1 MSRRCLQ
8 ALLLAAALAL
18 SACGAAKEDK
28 APNQAATLL
37 LDFQPNAVHTGIYTA
52 VARGY
57 DDALGVNLDIRVPSD
72 STDAVKLL
80 VARRA
85 RLAILDIH
93 DLAIARERG
102 RDLVGVMAIVQQP
115 LAAILALPSVKTP
128 RDLEGRRV
136 GVTGLPSDDA
146 VLRSIVSGSG
156 GDASRTRP
164 TTIGFNAVHTGI
176 YTAVARGY
184 DTALGV
190 TLRVR
195 VPGDST
201 DAVKLLVAGTAD
213 LAVLDIHD
221 LALARE
227 RGRDLVG
234 VMALVQTPLAAVL
247 ASPQIRSPR
256 ELEGRRVG
264 VTGLPSDDAVLR
276 SIVKGA
282 GGDPRKVDSTTIGFT
297 AVRSVLTGRVAAATG
312 FWNAE
317 GVALRARRPQIREF
331 RVDDFGAP
339 AYPELVLAV
348 TRETLQDRP
357 AVVRATVAAL
367 ARGYEEVLSDPENGV
382 SALVE
387 AVDGLDRAQVGRELD
402 AVSPSFTAGARGFGE
417 LNRPRLDEWARW
429 EKRFGI
435 TEREPEV
442 GLAFDGRYVPAPGR
456 D

>member
-1 MSRRCLQ
+1 MVRPMSRRCLQ
-8 ALLLAAALAL
+8 ALLLAAALGL

-80 VARRA
+80 VSRRA

-146 VLRSIVSGSG
+146 VLRSVVSGSG

-164 TTIGFNAVHTGI
+164 TTIGF
-176 YTAVARGY
+176 
-184 DTALGV
+184 
-190 TLRVR
+190 
-195 VPGDST
+195 
-201 DAVKLLVAGTAD
+201 
-213 LAVLDIHD
+213 
-221 LALARE
+221 
-227 RGRDLVG
+227 
-234 VMALVQTPLAAVL
+234 
-247 ASPQIRSPR
+247 
-256 ELEGRRVG
+256 
-264 VTGLPSDDAVLR
+264 
-276 SIVKGA
+276 
-282 GGDPRKVDSTTIGFT
+282 T
-297 AVRSVLTGRVAAATG
+297 AVRSLLTGRVAAATG
-312 FWNAE
+312 FWNVE

-331 RVDDFGAP
+331 RVEDYGAP
-339 AYPELVLAV
+339 AYPELVLTV
-348 TRETLQDRP
+348 TRETLQDEP
-357 AVVRATVAAL
+357 GIVRATVAAL
-367 ARGYEEVLSDPENGV
+367 ARGYAEVLTDPESAV
-382 SALVE
+382 STLVGSTR
-387 AVDGLDRAQVGRELD
+387 GLDRASVQREFD
-402 AVSPSFTAGARGFGE
+402 AVSPAFTSGARAFGE
-417 LNRPRLDEWARW
+417 LHPGRLRAWARW
-429 EKRFGI
+429 EQRFGI
-435 TEREPEV
+435 VRRRPDV
-442 GLAFDGRYVPAPGR
+442 ALAFDGRYVPSGNR